1 MADVIIVYDS
11 NTGNTAKAAAEIYNG
26 VAESGVDVEMKKVE
40 DTTVEDLKKAKG
52 VILGSP
58 CVNDNYSNLMREFV
72 DTKFRDAKPSD
83 KIGAVFGTYKWNGG
97 NVHRL
102 ENDLRW
108 LGVRLVTEGVNA
120 HKHADNEIVKKLREL
135 GRKVGEE
142 VKKL

>member
-11 NTGNTAKAAAEIYNG
+11 NTGNTAKAAAEIFNG
-26 VAESGVDVEMKKVE
+26 VQDSGAEVEMKKVE
-40 DTTVEDLKKAKG
+40 ETTVEDLKKAKA

-58 CVNDNYSNLMREFV
+58 CINDNYSNLMREFV

-97 NVHRL
+97 NVHQL

-108 LGVRLVTEGVNA
+108 LGVRLVAEGVNA
-120 HKHADNEIVKKLREL
+120 HKHADSEIVKKLRAL

-142 VKKL
+142 AKKL

>member
-11 NTGNTAKAAAEIYNG
+11 HTGNTAKAAAYVFNG
-26 VAESGVDVEMKKVE
+26 VQDSGVAVDMKKVE

-58 CVNDNYSNLMREFV
+58 CINDNYSNLMREFV
-72 DTKFRDAKPSD
+72 DTKFRNAKPSD

-97 NVHRL
+97 NIPRL

-108 LGVRLVTEGVNA
+108 LGVRLVAEGVNA
-120 HKHADNEIVKKLREL
+120 HLHADEETFRKLRDL